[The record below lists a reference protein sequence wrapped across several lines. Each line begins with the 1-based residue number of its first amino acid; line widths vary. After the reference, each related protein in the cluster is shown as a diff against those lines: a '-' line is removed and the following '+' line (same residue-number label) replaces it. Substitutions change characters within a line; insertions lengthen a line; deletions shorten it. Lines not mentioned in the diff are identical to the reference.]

1 MEHTFLYEK
10 NKITIT
16 GVIKVETFDE
26 RETKIRLKDNVIVIK
41 GKDFIMQEMAL
52 NHGKAIFN
60 GTIFSVNYLQKIEK
74 TSFINKLF
82 K

>member
-41 GKDFIMQEMAL
+41 GKDFIMQEMAIS
-52 NHGKAIFN
+52 HGKAIFN